1 MSQPP
6 YPPPGGS
13 DTGDDRPAGPPQQDP
28 PASPYPE
35 WQPAEGSTV
44 PVEQPPH
51 PGAPQYGQPQYGQ
64 PQYGQPQYGQ
74 PQYGQPQYG
83 QPQYGQPPLGQP
95 QYGQGPYGQPTQAPV
110 GASTPPWG
118 QGAAPR
124 KSSRVAILLAAL
136 AALVVAGLAVAL
148 FVGLGSD
155 DDNAGSDR
163 GDRGG
168 SGGSEGSSSDS
179 SIPEATSEPDG
190 LGDDP
195 ELDEY
200 AEECYDGDM
209 EACDDLYKE
218 SPRSSAYE
226 LYGGTC
232 AGRQPNAD
240 SSEVYCVD
248 AFPPAS

>member
-13 DTGDDRPAGPPQQDP
+13 DTGDERPGGAPQQIP
-28 PASPYPE
+28 SARPYPE
-35 WQPAEGSTV
+35 WEPA
-44 PVEQPPH
+44 PDAAAPPP
-51 PGAPQYGQPQYGQ
+51 PGPQYGQPQYGQ
-64 PQYGQPQYGQ
+64 
-74 PQYGQPQYG
+74 
-83 QPQYGQPPLGQP
+83 QYGQPP
-95 QYGQGPYGQPTQAPV
+95 YGQAPYGQPPYGQPPYGQAPYGQPPQGPG
-110 GASTPPWG
+110 GAPIPPWG
-118 QGAAPR
+118 RGAATPR
-124 KSSRVAILLAAL
+124 STTKVAVVLVTL

-155 DDNAGSDR
+155 DDGGGNG
-163 GDRGG
+163 GD
-168 SGGSEGSSSDS
+168 SAL
-179 SIPEATSEPDG
+179 PAATSEPEG

-195 ELDEY
+195 DLDEY

-218 SPRSSAYE
+218 SPRNSAYE

-240 SSEVYCVD
+240 ASEVFCVD
-248 AFPPAS
+248 AFPPAG

>member
-6 YPPPGGS
+6 YPPQGGS

-28 PASPYPE
+28 SARPYPE
-35 WQPAEGSTV
+35 WQPAPDAAGS
-44 PVEQPPH
+44 PPQGEQAPY

-64 PQYGQPQYGQ
+64 PQYGQP
-74 PQYGQPQYG
+74 P
-83 QPQYGQPPLGQP
+83 YGQPPYGQP
-95 QYGQGPYGQPTQAPV
+95 PYGQPPYGQAPYGQPPYGQAPYGPPQGPG
-110 GASTPPWG
+110 GASAPPWG
-118 QGAAPR
+118 QGRATSG
-124 KSSRVAILLAAL
+124 KTNKVAILLAAV
-136 AALVVAGLAVAL
+136 AALVVTGLAVAL
-148 FVGLGSD
+148 FVWSGSGD
-155 DDNAGSDR
+155 DDGA
-163 GDRGG
+163 
-168 SGGSEGSSSDS
+168 SGGGGDS
-179 SIPEATSEPDG
+179 SIPAASSEPEG

-195 ELDEY
+195 DLDEY

-209 EACDDLYKE
+209 EACDALYEE

-240 SSEVYCVD
+240 ASKVFCVD

>member
-13 DTGDDRPAGPPQQDP
+13 DTGDDRSAGPPPQDP
-28 PASPYPE
+28 SARPYPE
-35 WQPAEGSTV
+35 WQPAPDAAS
-44 PVEQPPH
+44 P
-51 PGAPQYGQPQYGQ
+51 PQYGQPQYGQ

-83 QPQYGQPPLGQP
+83 QAPYGQPPYGQP
-95 QYGQGPYGQPTQAPV
+95 AYGQAPYGQQPPGPGGGSA
-110 GASTPPWG
+110 PPWG
-118 QGAAPR
+118 QGAATPR
-124 KSSRVAILLAAL
+124 KTNRLAIVLAAL
-136 AALVVAGLAVAL
+136 AALLVTGLAVAL
-148 FVGLGSD
+148 FVWSGSD
-155 DDNAGSDR
+155 DDGEA
-163 GDRGG
+163 GG
-168 SGGSEGSSSDS
+168 SGGDS
-179 SIPEATSEPDG
+179 SIPSAGSEPDG
-190 LGDDP
+190 LGDDA

-209 EACDDLYKE
+209 EACDDLYQE

-240 SSEVYCVD
+240 ASKVFCTD

>member
-13 DTGDDRPAGPPQQDP
+13 DTGDDRPAGPPPQNP
-28 PASPYPE
+28 SARPYPE
-35 WQPAEGSTV
+35 WQPAPDAASPPHGG
-44 PVEQPPH
+44 QPPY
-51 PGAPQYGQPQYGQ
+51 PGPPQYGQPRYGQ
-64 PQYGQPQYGQ
+64 PR
-74 PQYGQPQYG
+74 
-83 QPQYGQPPLGQP
+83 YGQPPYGQP
-95 QYGQGPYGQPTQAPV
+95 PYGQPPYGQAPYGQQPQGPG
-110 GASTPPWG
+110 GASALPWG
-118 QGAAPR
+118 QGAATPR
-124 KSSRVAILLAAL
+124 TTNKLAVVLAAL
-136 AALVVAGLAVAL
+136 AALVVTGLAVAL
-148 FVGLGSD
+148 FVWSGSD
-155 DDNAGSDR
+155 DD
-163 GDRGG
+163 GDGGG
-168 SGGSEGSSSDS
+168 SGGDS
-179 SIPEATSEPDG
+179 SIPSAGSEPDG

-209 EACDDLYKE
+209 EACDDLYQE

-240 SSEVYCVD
+240 ASKVFCVD

>member
-13 DTGDDRPAGPPQQDP
+13 DTGGERPAGPPQQNP
-28 PASPYPE
+28 SARPYPE
-35 WQPAEGSTV
+35 WQPAPDAAASPPPG
-44 PVEQPPH
+44 PQYGQPP
-51 PGAPQYGQPQYGQ
+51 YGQPQYGQ
-64 PQYGQPQYGQ
+64 SQYGQQPYGQ
-74 PQYGQPQYG
+74 PR
-83 QPQYGQPPLGQP
+83 YGQPP
-95 QYGQGPYGQPTQAPV
+95 YGQAAYGQAPYGQPPQGPGGAPI
-110 GASTPPWG
+110 PWG
-118 QGAAPR
+118 QGAATPR
-124 KSSRVAILLAAL
+124 STTKVAVVLATL

-155 DDNAGSDR
+155 DD
-163 GDRGG
+163 GDGG
-168 SGGSEGSSSDS
+168 GNGGDS
-179 SIPEATSEPDG
+179 SIPAATSEPEG

-218 SPRSSAYE
+218 SPQSSAYE

-240 SSEVYCVD
+240 ASEVFCVD